1 MGRPWEAST
10 LCLILAFPSKQQA
23 ARISAVKYL
32 KESFLKL
39 AAVIQDIQQFSLFVT
54 TAHTLIWRTDRII
67 LISNTSRSCTLWTVA
82 ALHSSGMQMRQKLHL
97 CVLQV
102 DSTEH
107 AETPQASCQ

>member
-1 MGRPWEAST
+1 VLLLWVGEAST
-10 LCLILAFPSKQQA
+10 LRLILAFQSKQQA
-23 ARISAVKYL
+23 AHISAVKYL
-32 KESFLKL
+32 QQSFLKL

-54 TAHTLIWRTDRII
+54 TAHTLIWGTDRII
-67 LISNTSRSCTLWTVA
+67 LISNTRRSCTVA
-82 ALHSSGMQMRQKLHL
+82 AVDCSGRQIRQQLHL